1 MLRIT
6 SPAWAAVV
14 LLACFAVQRSRAED
28 PSPAPLSGEVHIL
41 YLTDC
46 TLYSN
51 WMSVGMAFSFK
62 NSGQK
67 GKITRVMCCTDE
79 EKASYPKDMLTIM
92 DTHVAPS
99 FAFDKKTNDHYAAF
113 NKPG

>member
-1 MLRIT
+1 
-6 SPAWAAVV
+6 
-14 LLACFAVQRSRAED
+14 
-28 PSPAPLSGEVHIL
+28 
-41 YLTDC
+41 
-46 TLYSN
+46 
-51 WMSVGMAFSFK
+51 MSVGMAFSFK

-79 EKASYPKDMLTIM
+79 EKASYPQDMLTIM

-113 NKPG
+113 NKPGYVLAFAVLTASHRSTNNAPITAVAGMSDPVLSTTNRRSGACCTTP